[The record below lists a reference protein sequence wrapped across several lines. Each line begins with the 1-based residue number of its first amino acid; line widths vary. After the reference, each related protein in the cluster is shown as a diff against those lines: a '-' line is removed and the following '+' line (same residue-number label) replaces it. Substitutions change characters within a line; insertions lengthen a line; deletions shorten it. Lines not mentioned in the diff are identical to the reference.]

1 MTLVLHLL
9 LPRQEDGF
17 VSRPEVKTAFT
28 IEALRPLIRF
38 VYEQADRLRILEQTS
53 HQFRHKAYA
62 EILVTRVVA
71 HPHAFEVTNFRGLQD
86 HAGFENQLAVLDDH
100 PGPSLFDTS
109 QAPLAKTERVD
120 LHRVDTTFV
129 AGKLCLNR
137 HDELQLAYR
146 CRPGSGDWLAGLD
159 GPRQLK
165 QPFTTSQSLATSG
178 V

>member
-38 VYEQADRLRILEQTS
+38 VYEQADRLRIFEHTS

-71 HPHAFEVTNFRGLQD
+71 HPHAFEVTNFRGLRD
-86 HAGFENQLAVLDDH
+86 HVGFENQLAVLDDH
-100 PGPSLFDTS
+100 PGSSLFDTS
-109 QAPLAKTERVD
+109 QAARANTLRVD

-129 AGKLCLNR
+129 KGKLRLNR
-137 HDELQLAYR
+137 HHEFQLA
-146 CRPGSGDWLAGLD
+146 GSRRSESHDWFASLD
-159 GPRQLK
+159 GPCQLK
-165 QPFTTSQSLATSG
+165 
-178 V
+178 